1 MIGVKRKNKA
11 GAWKNSALSPAA
23 KILITCAM
31 VLMTITFLYPL
42 YYMLINSFKTSSQY
56 YVDQFALPASL
67 SLENYHVMLMDFHIL
82 NYFTNS
88 LIVSCASTAL
98 VVMLSIVASY
108 AFAKIRFRF
117 SGTVYLL
124 ILITM
129 FLPSQ
134 ATLIPQY
141 VMFSKYH
148 LINNYWSVIL
158 AYTAA
163 GIPGAILLL
172 RAAFSGVPDDMLE
185 SAKID
190 GAGYFV
196 TLFRI
201 AVPVTMAAISIQIIF
216 SFISHWNDLL
226 TPMLLLTDSARQT
239 VMVAL
244 SSLMSR
250 YGNAPTRQLTGL
262 LMSVLPV
269 LILYLFLQKYMMK
282 GMLAGAV
289 KA

>member
-1 MIGVKRKNKA
+1 MRNRNKP
-11 GAWKNSALSPAA
+11 GAWKSSTLSPAN
-23 KILITCAM
+23 KVLITCAM
-31 VLMTITFLYPL
+31 VLMTVTFLYPL
-42 YYMLINSFKTSSQY
+42 YYMLINSFKTSAEY
-56 YVDQFALPASL
+56 YVNQFAPPSSL
-67 SLENYHVMLMDFHIL
+67 NLENYKVMLMDFHIL
-82 NYFTNS
+82 RYFANS
-88 LIVSCASTAL
+88 LIVSCLSTAL
-98 VVMLSIVASY
+98 VVLLSIVASY
-108 AFAKIRFRF
+108 AFAKLRFRL
-117 SGTVYLL
+117 SGFVYLG
-124 ILITM
+124 ILATM

-148 LINNYWSVIL
+148 MINHYESVIL

-172 RAAFSGVPDDMLE
+172 RAAFSGIPDDMIE

-190 GAGYFV
+190 GAGYFT

-226 TPMLLLTDSARQT
+226 TPMLLLTDSGRQT

-244 SSLMSR
+244 SGLMSR

-269 LILYLFLQKYMMK
+269 LVMYLFLQKYMMK
-282 GMLAGAV
+282 GMLAGAI